1 MSINISLRSILD
13 TNKINLERYINPEDG
28 REWSQVNIVV
38 TAVPHDVDGKQLGS
52 TTIQSEWVIWHGNEA
67 AGNTA
72 EGSNAPEDVELK
84 KVASKTYYIAL
95 KEETT
100 RELEDQN
107 GNILDYRSFG
117 THGYIPVWSTQE
129 DARQALDQ
137 HCQRRVIGRKEFKI
151 YIHENSKLH
160 YRPDHYDKWKHKL
173 FFPIPLGPH
182 NREDLMQRYMQ
193 LYKKGSSARYDWD
206 ANFAKIEV
214 EEL

>member
-129 DARQALDQ
+129 DARQDQ
-137 HCQRRVIGRKEFKI
+137 R
-151 YIHENSKLH
+151 
-160 YRPDHYDKWKHKL
+160 
-173 FFPIPLGPH
+173 IP
-182 NREDLMQRYMQ
+182 
-193 LYKKGSSARYDWD
+193 
-206 ANFAKIEV
+206 
-214 EEL
+214 